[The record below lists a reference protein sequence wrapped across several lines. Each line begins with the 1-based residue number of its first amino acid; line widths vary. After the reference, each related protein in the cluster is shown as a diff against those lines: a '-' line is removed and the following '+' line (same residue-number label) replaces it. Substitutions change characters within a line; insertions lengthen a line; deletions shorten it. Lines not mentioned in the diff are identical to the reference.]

1 MFLMK
6 LERRFAKLENPNK
19 VVGLIV
25 DSWKNQ
31 DSVLVMP
38 YEENKIV
45 YISKCDDLND
55 SYHGQGLLVKAHNYA
70 SIYDYVP
77 TIIEE
82 FNHMK
87 KDVEKLSD
95 CNIEKAEVK
104 DRCDKIIKELSVFNP
119 NNF

>member
-6 LERRFAKLENPNK
+6 LERRFAKLENSK
-19 VVGLIV
+19 EVVELIV

-45 YISKCDDLND
+45 YISRCDDLND

-70 SIYDYVP
+70 SIHDYVP
-77 TIIEE
+77 TIIKE
-82 FNHMK
+82 FSCMK
-87 KDVEKLSD
+87 KDIENSPD
-95 CNIEKAEVK
+95 DNIEKAEVK

>member
-6 LERRFAKLENPNK
+6 LERRFAKLENSK
-19 VVGLIV
+19 EVVELIV

-45 YISKCDDLND
+45 YISRCDDLND

-70 SIYDYVP
+70 SIYDYVSP
-77 TIIEE
+77 IIEE
-82 FNHMK
+82 FNCMK
-87 KDVEKLSD
+87 KDVENLSD
-95 CNIEKAEVK
+95 CSIEKAEVK
-104 DRCDKIIKELSVFNP
+104 DRYNKLIDEISAFNL